1 LKKGQE
7 VWVRWRDDSVHQLRL
22 VREKTHGW
30 EVVYLT
36 GDWKG
41 RPALIE
47 KVTLREIAERMH
59 G

>member
-1 LKKGQE
+1 
-7 VWVRWRDDSVHQLRL
+7 VWVRWSDDSVHQLRL

-41 RPALIE
+41 KPALIE